1 MYDTK
6 INVDLRISLLHFNIQ
21 AKSQKQD
28 ESAQQTQQRKSANMN
43 FTTKAQEHSCHSTTL
58 LLATLRMR
66 ECIPRSAQLLI
77 MILHQLQPK
86 ELYQRKR
93 WKGLHDKEFSILA
106 PPLKVAGGLPTQQNN
121 KSRKTEYRASTWN
134 VLPSCLLHTHL
145 TVFQI
150 GCCGLFIHPFFDHLF
165 KAFVLIFWHLLEDR
179 DITARVVRQS
189 LMFYIGLSHLFA
201 N

>member
-1 MYDTK
+1 
-6 INVDLRISLLHFNIQ
+6 
-21 AKSQKQD
+21 
-28 ESAQQTQQRKSANMN
+28 
-43 FTTKAQEHSCHSTTL
+43 
-58 LLATLRMR
+58 
-66 ECIPRSAQLLI
+66 
-77 MILHQLQPK
+77 MILHQLQPE

-106 PPLKVAGGLPTQQNN
+106 PPLKVAGGYCPW
-121 KSRKTEYRASTWN
+121 SRITNRGRLNIGLEHDMSC
-134 VLPSCLLHTHL
+134 LPSCLLHTHL

-179 DITARVVRQS
+179 DIITRVVRQS
-189 LMFYIGLSHLFA
+189 LKFYIALSHLFA